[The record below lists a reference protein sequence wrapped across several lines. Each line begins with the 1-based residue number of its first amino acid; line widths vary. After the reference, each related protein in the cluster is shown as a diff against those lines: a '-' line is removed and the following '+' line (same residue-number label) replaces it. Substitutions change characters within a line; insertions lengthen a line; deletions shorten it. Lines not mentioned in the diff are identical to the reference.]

1 MQLLISEIL
10 DKAAAEKTLKDK
22 ANILRANSTTA
33 LQEVLRYTYDPQIT
47 WFCDKAP
54 DYTADPAPE
63 GLSYTT
69 LMIEYRRFYLYTKE
83 NPVTEKR
90 KNELLVQLLE
100 SLHPSEATIVENM
113 ISREIP
119 EIDREV
125 VDLAFPTLISAKAV
139 KA

>member
-1 MQLLISEIL
+1 
-10 DKAAAEKTLKDK
+10 
-22 ANILRANSTTA
+22 
-33 LQEVLRYTYDPQIT
+33 
-47 WFCDKAP
+47 
-54 DYTADPAPE
+54 
-63 GLSYTT
+63 
-69 LMIEYRRFYLYTKE
+69 MIEYRRFYLYTKE

>member
-1 MQLLISEIL
+1 
-10 DKAAAEKTLKDK
+10 
-22 ANILRANSTTA
+22 
-33 LQEVLRYTYDPQIT
+33 
-47 WFCDKAP
+47 
-54 DYTADPAPE
+54 
-63 GLSYTT
+63 
-69 LMIEYRRFYLYTKE
+69 
-83 NPVTEKR
+83 VTEKR